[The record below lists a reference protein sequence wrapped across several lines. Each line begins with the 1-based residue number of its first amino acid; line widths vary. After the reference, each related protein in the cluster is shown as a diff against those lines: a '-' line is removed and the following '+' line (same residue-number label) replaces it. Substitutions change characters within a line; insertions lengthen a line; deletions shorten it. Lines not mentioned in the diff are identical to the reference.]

1 MLALLRELKGVLTI
15 LLVEHDME
23 TVFSLAD
30 RITVLVEG
38 RVIASGM
45 PEKIRASQE
54 VQRAY
59 LGEQEAV
66 SGL

>member
-1 MLALLRELKGVLTI
+1 MLRELKGEVTI

-38 RVIASGM
+38 RVIACGA
-45 PEKIRASQE
+45 PAAIRANPE

-59 LGEQEAV
+59 LGDQGVA
-66 SGL
+66 G